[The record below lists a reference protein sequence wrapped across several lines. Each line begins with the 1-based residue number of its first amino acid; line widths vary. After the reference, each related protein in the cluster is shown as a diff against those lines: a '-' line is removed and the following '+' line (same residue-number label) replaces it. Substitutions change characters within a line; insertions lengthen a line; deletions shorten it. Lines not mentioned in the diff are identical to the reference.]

1 MRHANPLK
9 TLETFGQSLWLD
21 YIRRDLITSGQ
32 LRRLIDE
39 DGLRGMTSNPSIFEK
54 AIVDSQEYD
63 QDIQAMALEGKGV
76 NAIYEALS
84 QQDVQRAADEFR
96 SVYDKTAG
104 NDGYVSLEV
113 NPHLAH
119 DTNGTV
125 EEAHRLWKMLARPNV
140 LIKVPATTEGLPAI
154 QALISEGINVNV
166 TLLFG
171 LPRYQHVAEA
181 YLAGLAAR
189 AAQGKPVNHVA
200 SVASFF
206 ISRIDGLI
214 DPLLERVIV
223 QGGEEADLAKR
234 VRGHVA
240 IASAKMAY
248 QIYKEMFWSGRF
260 KELAVLGARVQR
272 LLWAS
277 TSTKNPGESDVK
289 YVEALIGPDTV
300 NTAPLATL
308 DAYRDHGDPKARLE
322 QDVEEARM
330 VLERLPDLGI
340 SLDHVTQQL
349 EDDGVEK
356 FNKPFDNI
364 LQTLGKS
371 LRGT

>member
-1 MRHANPLK
+1 MHANPLR
-9 TLETFGQSLWLD
+9 TLSTFGQSLWLD

-32 LRRLIDE
+32 LRRLIEE

-54 AIVDSQEYD
+54 AIVDSHEYD
-63 QDIQAMALEGKGV
+63 EDIRTMALEGKGV
-76 NAIYEALS
+76 TAIYDALS
-84 QQDVQRAADEFR
+84 QRDVQRAADELR

-119 DTNGTV
+119 DTQGTV
-125 EEAHRLWKMLARPNV
+125 EEAHRLWKALARPNV
-140 LIKVPATTEGLPAI
+140 FIKVPATTEGLSAI
-154 QALISEGINVNV
+154 QELISEGINVNV

-171 LPRYQHVAEA
+171 LPRYRDVAEA

-189 AAQGKPVNHVA
+189 AASGKSVNHVA

-206 ISRIDGLI
+206 VSRIDALV
-214 DPLLERVIV
+214 DPLLEKVIV
-223 QGGEEADLAKR
+223 QGGKAADLAKKA
-234 VRGHVA
+234 RGHVA

-248 QIYKEMFWSGRF
+248 QLYKHIFWSGRF
-260 KELAVLGARVQR
+260 TKLAVQGARVQR

-277 TSTKNPGESDVK
+277 TSTKNPDDSDVK
-289 YVEALIGPDTV
+289 YVEALIGPDTI
-300 NTAPLATL
+300 NTATLATL

-322 QDVEEARM
+322 QDAEGARM

-340 SLDHVTQQL
+340 SLDHVTQRL

-356 FNKPFDNI
+356 FNKPFDQL
-364 LQTLGKS
+364 LQTLANRS
-371 LRGT
+371 PHM